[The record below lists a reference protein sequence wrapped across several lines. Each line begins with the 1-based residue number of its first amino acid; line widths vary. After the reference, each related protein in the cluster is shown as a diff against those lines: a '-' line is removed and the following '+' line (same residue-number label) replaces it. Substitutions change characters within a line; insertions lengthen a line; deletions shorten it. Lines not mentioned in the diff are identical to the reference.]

1 MTGARERGALAAA
14 GVGAGVLMAASL
26 PPWGWWPLAP
36 VGAAVLGF
44 CLQDRRWSRR
54 LLAGGAAGLGLSG
67 PGLWWM
73 IEFSA
78 PGYVATTLLEA
89 GLLGLA
95 VVAVPSGRG
104 RRVAFPAALVVASA
118 IGGHWPFGGLPLAG
132 IALGQAGG
140 LLASAAR
147 LGGHLLLVAMVGAL
161 GSALAA
167 GVEAFVSTPERR
179 RPALRA
185 VLGPLAALAGVVAV
199 AVAGG
204 LAPIGSS
211 KGTLRV
217 AAVQGGGQ
225 RGLRAIY
232 VDPQVALQAH
242 LAASAG
248 VARPVDLVVF
258 PENVVNVDGPLGGS
272 TQEKAMADVA
282 RTLGATTVAGV
293 VTDAGPDRFRNAA
306 VAWAPDGRVVATYEK
321 VHRVPFGEY
330 VPLRGVISHLADLS
344 AVPRDAIAGRG
355 PGVLVT
361 PAGPLGVMISYE
373 VFFADRARAA
383 VRAGAQVLLVPTNAS
398 SYTTSQVPAQELA
411 AARLRAIET
420 GRDIVQA
427 APTGFSAVV
436 DANGKVGGRS
446 RLGPPDVVSAT
457 ITLRGGQTLAV
468 RLGDGPLVMA
478 AVVALVGAYLWT
490 RKRRLVRSPTS

>member
-1 MTGARERGALAAA
+1 
-14 GVGAGVLMAASL
+14 VGAGVLVAASL

-36 VGAAVLGF
+36 VGAAVLAF
-44 CLQDRRWSRR
+44 CGQDRKWSRR
-54 LLAGGAAGLGLSG
+54 LLAGAAAGLGIYG

-73 IEFSA
+73 TEFSA
-78 PGYVATTLLEA
+78 PGYVLTTLLES

-95 VVAVPSGRG
+95 MVAVPSGRG

-147 LGGHLLLVAMVGAL
+147 LGGHLLLVALVGAL

-167 GVEAFVSTPERR
+167 GTDAFVATPGRR
-179 RPALRA
+179 WPGMPA
-185 VLGPLAALAGVVAV
+185 VFGPLAALAGVVAV

-204 LAPIGSS
+204 LAPLGSS
-211 KGTLRV
+211 TGTLRV
-217 AAVQGGGQ
+217 ASVQGGGQ
-225 RGLRAIY
+225 RGLRAIS
-232 VDPQVALQAH
+232 VDPQVPLEAH

-258 PENVVNVDGPLGGS
+258 PENVVNVDGPLPGS
-272 TQEKAMADVA
+272 TQEKAIADVA

-383 VRAGAQVLLVPTNAS
+383 VRAGARVLLVPTNAS

-420 GRDIVQA
+420 GRDVVQA

-436 DANGKVGGRS
+436 DAHGKVRRRS

-457 ITLRGGQTLAV
+457 ITLRDGQTLAV
-468 RLGDGPLVMA
+468 RVGDGPLVMA
-478 AVVALVGAYLWT
+478 AVAALVGAYLWT
-490 RKRRLVRSPTS
+490 RKRRLVRSSHR